1 MNGMTKKSIFRVLLA
16 LVFLCVFNVLFF
28 LTGTS
33 HPTSVWIAY
42 GFIHFAYAAML
53 LTPVISAKNRAST
66 VTGLSVAALSA
77 VYFAVVLA
85 VGIVFILLKKDTYIA
100 ELVVFILLT
109 GVWAALLLPALIANE
124 NTAESL
130 ERSAKER
137 YFLSDG
143 ASRVRLLVDAAQDA
157 QCKKELERLY
167 DLLHTS
173 PARSD
178 PSVQSLEYDVSREIS
193 SLEELVAANNASA
206 VLAAAARIT
215 NLVQERNRKLRTGV

>member
-1 MNGMTKKSIFRVLLA
+1 MTKKSVFRILLS

-53 LTPVISAKNRAST
+53 LTPAVSAKNRAAT
-66 VTGLSVAALSA
+66 VTGLSVTALSA
-77 VYFAVVLA
+77 VYFAAVLV
-85 VGIVFILLKKDTYIA
+85 VGIVCILLHKDTYIF

-124 NTAESL
+124 NTAEAL

-137 YFLSDG
+137 FFLTDG
-143 ASRVRLLVDAAQDA
+143 ASRVRLLAEAAGDA

-178 PSVQSLEYDVSREIS
+178 PSVQMLEYDISREIA
-193 SLEELVAANNASA
+193 SLEELAAGSNASA

-215 NLVQERNRKLRTGV
+215 NLVKERNRKLRTGV